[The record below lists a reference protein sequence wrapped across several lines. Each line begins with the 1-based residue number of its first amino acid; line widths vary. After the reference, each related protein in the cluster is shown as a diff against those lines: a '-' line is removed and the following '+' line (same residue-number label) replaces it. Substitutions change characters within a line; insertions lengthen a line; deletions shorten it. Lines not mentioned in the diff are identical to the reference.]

1 VTLRIVFGQQ
11 DLQRVRLAD
20 AADPMWELVFSLY
33 RMQSPSVPAP
43 FLGWR
48 QSLES
53 RLRNTE
59 TGHRS
64 VGLLATLVPP
74 VGNFPDFLTP
84 PQLVTDLDAGC
95 EVVACTSSAR
105 FNADLAAAF
114 AGRRPPTW
122 ARSLAMGDRSQVREL
137 VGAIRDGHNLL
148 VAHQWFDVQ
157 EVVALDCAKKTR
169 VLARHGVG
177 QLLASLPGILSW
189 DGQVLQTSYPE
200 DRTVHLA
207 GRGLTLLPSYFCW
220 GNPVTWINPDLS
232 PAAGVSSRPP
242 RPRPSRPA
250 DTLIL
255 VSLLGHTRA
264 DCLRLL
270 LVARTT
276 SELARHLGVSIGTA
290 SKQATVLRN
299 ARLITTTRNGGAVL
313 HKTTSLGAALL
324 TGRLP
329 AS

>member
-1 VTLRIVFGQQ
+1 VTLRVVFGQQ
-11 DLQRVRLAD
+11 DLQRVRLAE

-33 RMQSPSVPAP
+33 RLQSPSVPAP

-48 QSLES
+48 QSVES

-59 TGHRS
+59 TRHRS

-95 EVVACTSSAR
+95 EVLACTPPAR
-105 FNADLAAAF
+105 FNSDLAAAF
-114 AGRRPPTW
+114 AGRRPPMW
-122 ARSLAMGDRSQVREL
+122 ARSLAQGDRGQVRGL

-148 VAHQWFDVQ
+148 VANQWFDVQ
-157 EVVALDCAKKTR
+157 EVVSLDYAKKTR
-169 VLARHGVG
+169 VLAQCGVG

-189 DGQVLQTSYPE
+189 DGKVLQTSYPE

-232 PAAGVSSRPP
+232 PLLVYQADHHGHVHTDQRT
-242 RPRPSRPA
+242 PSY
-250 DTLIL
+250 L

-270 LVARTT
+270 LAAHTT
-276 SELARHLGVSIGTA
+276 SELAHHLGVSIGTA

-299 ARLITTTRNGGAVL
+299 AGLITTTRNGGTVL
-313 HKTTSLGAALL
+313 HKTTPLGAALL